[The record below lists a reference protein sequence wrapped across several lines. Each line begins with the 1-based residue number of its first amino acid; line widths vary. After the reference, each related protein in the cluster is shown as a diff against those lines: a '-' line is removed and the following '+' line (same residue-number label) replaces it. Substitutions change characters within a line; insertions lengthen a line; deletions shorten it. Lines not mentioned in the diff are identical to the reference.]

1 MSVPIPTRP
10 DVLEFFD
17 RYQRGADE
25 SDPEVVRDCFAET
38 FLNLDPRSAGT
49 VPREALLQALPGRT
63 RMFATLGVEALELT
77 ELTERP
83 LDELH
88 TMVATTWSARFSA
101 DAEDAEPLAL
111 PSQFLLRRHGTS
123 WQIVAYLN
131 STDLAA
137 VFAER
142 TSQRRQEQ
150 PDEGSRVDGSR
161 VDGLDQPTVDQPP
174 RR

>member
-1 MSVPIPTRP
+1 MSVPFPARP

-38 FLNLDPRSAGT
+38 FLNLDPRSAGP
-49 VPREALLQALPGRT
+49 VPREALIQALPGRT

-83 LDELH
+83 LDGLY

-101 DAEDAEPLAL
+101 DAGDPQPLGL
-111 PSQFLLRRHGTS
+111 PPHFLLRRHGS
-123 WQIVAYLN
+123 WWRIVAFLD
-131 STDLAA
+131 STDL
-137 VFAER
+137 
-142 TSQRRQEQ
+142 
-150 PDEGSRVDGSR
+150 
-161 VDGLDQPTVDQPP
+161 
-174 RR
+174 